1 MRQNC
6 GVCNLRFD
14 RQKQGYF
21 VGAMYFAYGLGLL
34 LGAPPAVYL
43 SWQGFSTGIVVL
55 VITGE
60 LILFSP
66 RIFQYSR
73 IMFLHLVHLLDP
85 T

>member
-6 GVCNLRFD
+6 GVCDLRFD
-14 RQKQGYF
+14 RQEQGYF
-21 VGAMYFAYGLGLL
+21 LGAMYFAYGLAVL

-43 SWQGFSTGIVVL
+43 SWQGFSTWVWVL

-66 RIFQYSR
+66 WIFQYSR
-73 IMFLHLVHLLDP
+73 IMFLHLDHLFDA